1 MGEGVAKRV
10 SGLNIHSI
18 RARIIRLAVACIFC
32 FILLITLVI
41 IPQAKKAVKEATE
54 KNMADIAS
62 FSALVGDDL
71 ISEYGEENITTELLK
86 ESLGDKCIAGIKSSF
101 VYVTDSDGIFLYH
114 RKDDKIGTEVFNEYV
129 QNLLKDIKT
138 GSYEKGGI
146 FHYTDEN
153 GINKYAAYKVSDVSK
168 WIYVIVANE
177 PEIMSNINEIRN
189 FSAVATVVITLLLM
203 IICMLSATSITKPIK
218 ELTDIIER
226 TGKLDFSATDGL
238 KKLESAKDEIGI
250 MARAVGEMEVGL
262 RSVVDR
268 ISDTS
273 SALEEHS
280 NKLNEVTHQIDSANA
295 DNSATSEELAASMEE
310 TAATAAII
318 SGNVEKIKSNAE
330 DIAVKTQEDS
340 HTAVD
345 INRNAAGM
353 HDRTAESARKTT
365 AIYNDIRKQGEDAL
379 EKSKAVEKIN
389 SLATS
394 IQDISAQTN
403 LLALNASIEA
413 ARAGEAG
420 RGFAVVATEIGNL
433 ANQSSDTVE
442 NIMQIVD
449 DVKIAVQAM
458 GGCLSETLDYI
469 GDNVIADYDSFLE
482 MSEKY
487 AKDASSFAAAM
498 NDINKMINELKD
510 ATVEIT
516 ESVEGISRTVGEA
529 ADAVTTVAEK
539 TTDVANLSSDVVGVV
554 EETGVCSGELRDIKN
569 SFKL

>member
-18 RARIIRLAVACIFC
+18 RARIIRLAVVCIFC

-41 IPQAKKAVKEATE
+41 IPRAKKAVKEATE

-62 FSALVGDDL
+62 FSAVIGDDL
-71 ISEYGEENITTELLK
+71 ISEYGEENITTEILK
-86 ESLGDKCIAGIKSSF
+86 ENLSDKCIAGIKSSY

-114 RKDDKIGTEVFNEYV
+114 RKDDKIGTEAFNEYV

-168 WIYVIVANE
+168 WVYVIVANE

-226 TGKLDFSATDGL
+226 TGKLDFSETDGL

-449 DVKIAVQAM
+449 DVKMAVQAM

-554 EETGVCSGELRDIKN
+554 EETGVCSGELKDIKN